1 MPLGKPLYLRG
12 SQPTRKPTSGLLG
25 GALFVLAIVVVNY
38 LVFFKSGP
46 VETPSLDQRL
56 AKPVEV
62 LPEGKLEALVAQR
75 SPQTMHPEAVETTL
89 ARGDTSAKALAR
101 IGVQPSASADALAAL
116 ASEVNM
122 RTLKA
127 GQKFI
132 AGVLPDGELAYLRF
146 PLDRIRYL
154 EIAPEDGVWNV
165 TYKQIPT
172 DKETVEVACMMSG
185 TLFDSIS
192 RCGAD
197 VALVPIISD
206 LLGGQVDF
214 HSDVRKGDV
223 IRMIVDRESLG
234 GSFLRYGLVHG
245 VIYEGKLGSGSAFPH
260 QDDMGKVSY
269 YDQSGNSV
277 ERLFLRSPLKYT
289 RISSNYT
296 NRRKHPI
303 LKNYTPHR
311 AIDYA
316 APIGTPVHAIGDG
329 KVIFAGKKGA
339 NGNLV
344 VIQHQ
349 DGFQSYYAHLSKFAK
364 GLKVGSEVSRRSFIG
379 EVGSTG
385 RSTGPHLHFAVAK
398 NGSFVHPR
406 NLLQVKV
413 PCLDAD
419 ILSDFSVSV
428 AKATARLKST
438 LIRGDEATKSY

>member
-1 MPLGKPLYLRG
+1 
-12 SQPTRKPTSGLLG
+12 
-25 GALFVLAIVVVNY
+25 
-38 LVFFKSGP
+38 
-46 VETPSLDQRL
+46 
-56 AKPVEV
+56 
-62 LPEGKLEALVAQR
+62 
-75 SPQTMHPEAVETTL
+75 
-89 ARGDTSAKALAR
+89 
-101 IGVQPSASADALAAL
+101 
-116 ASEVNM
+116 
-122 RTLKA
+122 
-127 GQKFI
+127 
-132 AGVLPDGELAYLRF
+132 
-146 PLDRIRYL
+146 
-154 EIAPEDGVWNV
+154 
-165 TYKQIPT
+165 
-172 DKETVEVACMMSG
+172 
-185 TLFDSIS
+185 
-192 RCGAD
+192 
-197 VALVPIISD
+197 
-206 LLGGQVDF
+206 
-214 HSDVRKGDV
+214 
-223 IRMIVDRESLG
+223 
-234 GSFLRYGLVHG
+234 
-245 VIYEGKLGSGSAFPH
+245 
-260 QDDMGKVSY
+260 MGKVSY

-406 NLLQVKV
+406 TLLQVKG
-413 PCLDAD
+413 PSLDAD
-419 ILSDFSVSV
+419 LMSDFSVSV